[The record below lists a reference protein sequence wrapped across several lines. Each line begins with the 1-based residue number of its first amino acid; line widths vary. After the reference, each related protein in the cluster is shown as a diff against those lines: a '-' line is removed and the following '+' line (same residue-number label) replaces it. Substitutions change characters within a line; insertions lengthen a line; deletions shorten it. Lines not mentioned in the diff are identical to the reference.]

1 MDTSSWNKININK
14 IFDISYGNKLD
25 MCQMTP
31 NSDGIPFVT
40 RTATNNGVGG
50 IVEPVD
56 GVTAYPAGSLSVALG
71 GSIGSTFLQTSDFYT
86 SQNVAVLQPKETLPS
101 VILLFLAALIEK
113 ECSLRFVAFGRELN
127 KHIKRNFT
135 IKLPL
140 EAKDKP
146 NWKELEDFIK
156 DRILPQLPKKAQK
169 VWLHKYETE
178 PLKKETM
185 KLNTDEWKWFRYDKV
200 FDIKHGFYNKKPED
214 DPEGNIPFIG
224 ATDSNNGVTSHTDL
238 ETIAITTKTGD
249 GNNAPIEEKIFDNC
263 IAVTNNG
270 SVGYAYYQAETFTCT
285 HDVNPLYIK
294 GHDIN
299 PYIALFLCTL
309 IERERFRWAYG
320 RKWRPIRM
328 PSSMIKLP
336 SLKKIVD
343 GKEIFEP
350 DWQFMEDYI
359 KSLPYSKNLEPSDPK
374 EVVDELMEVK
384 RHVIEMER
392 KMEALNGAAT
402 VNIIG
407 SNVTYLD
414 QSRTFHVEK

>member
-71 GSIGSTFLQTSDFYT
+71 GSIGSTFLQTRDFYT

-146 NWKELEDFIK
+146 NWKELEDFVK
-156 DRILPQLPKKAQK
+156 DQIIPQLPKKAQR
-169 VWLHKYETE
+169 VWLQKYDTKPQLQE
-178 PLKKETM
+178 KI
-185 KLNTDEWKWFRYDKV
+185 KLNTQDWKWFSVENLFALEVTKGSTTD
-200 FDIKHGFYNKKPED
+200 ELT
-214 DPEGNIPFIG
+214 EGNEI
-224 ATDSNNGVTSHTDL
+224 
-238 ETIAITTKTGD
+238 
-249 GNNAPIEEKIFDNC
+249 
-263 IAVTNNG
+263 
-270 SVGYAYYQAETFTCT
+270 
-285 HDVNPLYIK
+285 
-294 GHDIN
+294 
-299 PYIALFLCTL
+299 PYIAAKHNNNGCEMMCAREDNLQFISKGNCIVFICLGAGSAGYALYQGGDFIGMSGKTMCGYNPNLNQYNGIFLATIL
-309 IERERFRWAYG
+309 SKERPKYSFG
-320 RKWRPIRM
+320 RSWTGDRLKKTR
-328 PSSMIKLP
+328 IKLP
-336 SLKKIVD
+336 ATPS
-343 GKEIFEP
+343 GEP

-392 KMEALNGAAT
+392 KMEALNGAST